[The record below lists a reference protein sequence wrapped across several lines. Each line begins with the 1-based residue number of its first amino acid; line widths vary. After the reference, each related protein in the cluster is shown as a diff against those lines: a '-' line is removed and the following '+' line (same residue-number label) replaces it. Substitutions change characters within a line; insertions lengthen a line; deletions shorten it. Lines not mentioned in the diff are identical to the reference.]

1 MNQQQSG
8 FNILSFIKT
17 ISIAALI
24 TGAAILFFGCESNIE
39 QIKAFSATEN
49 LPVLEAQ
56 NFQTVFTDSGQIRFS
71 LKAPKLLIFEADGKD
86 FKEFPEGMELVKYD
100 ANHQITSTLSANYAK
115 EFIKDQKWEAKNN
128 VIATNAQG
136 DTLKTEHLIWDEK
149 AEKIHTEEFVKIIRE
164 NQIITGIG
172 FVSDPSIQI
181 LSAFFSGMEI
191 AYVSANKL
199 RLELDKQSEPFNS
212 KILKLVTAKP
222 GSYIAA
228 MLVGN
233 NIALVIYGIACA
245 ALLQPFLSF
254 YIQSES
260 LILFLQTLIS
270 TLVILAF
277 AEFLP
282 KTLFRIIPNTLLNF
296 FSVPLAL
303 FYFLFYPITRFT
315 VGITNLMMK
324 VFFKVNLSENDESLV
339 FSRIDLDEFV
349 SERDKTRM
357 EKKENVEPK

>member
-172 FVSDPSIQI
+172 FVSDPSIQ
-181 LSAFFSGMEI
+181 
-191 AYVSANKL
+191 NW
-199 RLELDKQSEPFNS
+199 
-212 KILKLVTAKP
+212 KILKP
-222 GSYIAA
+222 QGSIYVEVNTENQS
-228 MLVGN
+228 MEGN
-233 NIALVIYGIACA
+233 RPIEN
-245 ALLQPFLSF
+245 QP
-254 YIQSES
+254 
-260 LILFLQTLIS
+260 
-270 TLVILAF
+270 
-277 AEFLP
+277 
-282 KTLFRIIPNTLLNF
+282 
-296 FSVPLAL
+296 
-303 FYFLFYPITRFT
+303 
-315 VGITNLMMK
+315 
-324 VFFKVNLSENDESLV
+324 
-339 FSRIDLDEFV
+339 
-349 SERDKTRM
+349 
-357 EKKENVEPK
+357 EKQ